1 MDGASIAV
9 IVVALIG
16 AVGTILSNIVIG
28 NNQSKEFDAKLDK
41 QQAVMNTK
49 LENLTEEVKK
59 HNSFAETIPQLKF
72 KIEALEKRVDK
83 METK

>member
-59 HNSFAETIPQLKF
+59 HNNFAETIPQLKF